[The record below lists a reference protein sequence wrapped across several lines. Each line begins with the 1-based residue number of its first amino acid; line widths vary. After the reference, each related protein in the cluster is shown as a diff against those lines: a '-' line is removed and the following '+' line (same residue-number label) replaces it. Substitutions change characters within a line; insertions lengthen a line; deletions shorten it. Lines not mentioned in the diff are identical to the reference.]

1 MTMKIEEIGWDLI
14 LTICE
19 NLFPVPE
26 SSGSVSPVLRGM
38 VERGELGVKAG
49 KGFYEWSPD
58 SIQSLRKR
66 IARILVNIAQEAG

>member
-1 MTMKIEEIGWDLI
+1 MKIEEIGWDLI

-19 NLFPVPE
+19 NLFPVLE

-38 VERGELGVKAG
+38 VERGELGVKTG